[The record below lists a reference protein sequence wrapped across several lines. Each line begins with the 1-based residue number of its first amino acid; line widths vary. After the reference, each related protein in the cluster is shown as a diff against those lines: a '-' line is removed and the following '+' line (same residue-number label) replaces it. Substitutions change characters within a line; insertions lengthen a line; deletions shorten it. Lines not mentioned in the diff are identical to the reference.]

1 MRAEELYSK
10 YNDYLSGLSFH
21 RSFPLRRAAI
31 SEILRLC
38 HQQSE
43 KGKSLNCKTI
53 YRLTNLGTIQAQAY
67 PRYAYRAGL
76 ISSDGLLTVFGKA
89 TSSYDMF
96 LSTLSTHWLMH
107 YHLSALQGT
116 GPWFWHYLVTR
127 VLKPGHEIS
136 GHHLA
141 QELAHALREHGGSR
155 LRERTIRTTATVFI
169 GSYAKPEGLSA
180 LRLLQQVG
188 KDRYVVRQ
196 PEPVPLWVFAYA
208 LVDTWMQVWQERVTM
223 NLASLFEPGGLSSIF
238 FLDESSVDQLVA
250 SLAREGLIDLY
261 RVVPPYQ
268 LVRRWEGD
276 PRGQI
281 LERVYE
287 NA

>member
-1 MRAEELYSK
+1 
-10 YNDYLSGLSFH
+10 
-21 RSFPLRRAAI
+21 
-31 SEILRLC
+31 
-38 HQQSE
+38 
-43 KGKSLNCKTI
+43 
-53 YRLTNLGTIQAQAY
+53 
-67 PRYAYRAGL
+67 
-76 ISSDGLLTVFGKA
+76 
-89 TSSYDMF
+89 
-96 LSTLSTHWLMH
+96 MH
-107 YHLSALQGT
+107 YHLSAPQGP

-127 VLKPGHEIS
+127 VLKPGYEIS

-141 QELAHALREHGGSR
+141 QELAHALREHGGTR
-155 LRERTIRTTATVFI
+155 LQERTIRTTATVFI

-180 LRLLQQVG
+180 IRLLQQVG
-188 KDRYVVRQ
+188 RDRYLVRQ

-208 LVDTWMQVWQERVTM
+208 LVDTWRQLWPDRVTV

-238 FLDESSVDQLVA
+238 FLDEASVDQLVV

-261 RVVPPYQ
+261 RVAPPYQ

-287 NA
+287 HP